1 MGVLVCCGPPGL
13 VPVYGSIGVSVH
25 FVHSGLVSVY
35 RCIGALCSFRVSFG
49 ISVYQCTLFILGW
62 FRCFGVSVHFAFSGL
77 VSVHQCIGVSVR
89 CAPSGLVSVYG
100 CIGAL
105 CSGEKKHSNTAA
117 IWNLNQIYLTDCR
130 NLAILHFGISL
141 FSYISLLIFLHKG
154 GPAHYPNF
162 FFFAVNV
169 FVGAPA
175 ACRVATC

>member
-117 IWNLNQIYLTDCR
+117 IWNLNQIYLTDCSDLFLPLEHQGLLVLEMPMGSDAFVTTV
-130 NLAILHFGISL
+130 LAKKLSL
-141 FSYISLLIFLHKG
+141 Q
-154 GPAHYPNF
+154 
-162 FFFAVNV
+162 
-169 FVGAPA
+169 
-175 ACRVATC
+175 